1 MNKTFTMKIP
11 NEIYLDD
18 FSENKTIEWEYIG
31 PETLLIETVG
41 AGGAISIV
49 DERRPFL
56 GEASP
61 IQYIELNANDRP
73 DVAYYLVTRSDLIVH
88 TFEDIINDYD
98 GSTYTRVS
106 NPRIQDYYQL
116 WYDASMPD
124 PWLFNLIVRQPYS
137 TIEMKVKN
145 EREKIVEGLGAVAL
159 PADVEA
165 VYTAYIAECD
175 AWLAEKEPLMPWKFV
190 EFPAG
195 NVPKIPYVLLKT
207 ISELASFGAT

>member
-11 NEIYLDD
+11 NEIYIDD

-31 PETLLIETVG
+31 PETLLIETIG

-49 DERRPFL
+49 EERRPFL
-56 GEASP
+56 SEDSS
-61 IQYIELNANDRP
+61 IRYIELNANDRP
-73 DVAYYLVTRSDLIVH
+73 DVAYYLVTRPDSIEH
-88 TFEDIINDYD
+88 TVEEVINEYD
-98 GSTYTRVS
+98 GSVYLHVT

-124 PWLFNLIVRQPYS
+124 PWLFNLMVRLPYS
-137 TIEMKVKN
+137 TIELKV
-145 EREKIVEGLGAVAL
+145 RDDRDKIVASLGTVSL
-159 PADVEA
+159 PADIDA
-165 VYTAYIAECD
+165 VYTAYITECN
-175 AWLAEKEPLMPWKFV
+175 AWLAEKEPLLPWKFI

-207 ISELASFGAT
+207 ISELAAFGAT